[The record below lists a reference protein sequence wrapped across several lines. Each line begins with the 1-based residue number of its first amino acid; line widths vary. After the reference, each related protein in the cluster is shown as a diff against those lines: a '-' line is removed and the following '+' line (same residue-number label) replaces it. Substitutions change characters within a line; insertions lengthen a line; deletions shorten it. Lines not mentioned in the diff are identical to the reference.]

1 MLFNLTLL
9 RERGKRLESPPVIH
23 DDGVIKSNHDGKFM
37 SLSVNSYYGGVSR
50 APGLYEAKLMKFN
63 SDEIVFL
70 GFETVEGRAYVQE
83 WKLTPSKVSSTWHV
97 VRNEEEQ
104 AHHTQRLMDA

>member
-9 RERGKRLESPPVIH
+9 RERGKRLESPSVIH

-63 SDEIVFL
+63 ADEIVFL

-97 VRNEEEQ
+97 VRNEEVQ
-104 AHHTQRLMDA
+104 THHTQRLMDA

>member
-9 RERGKRLESPPVIH
+9 RERGKRLESPSVIH
-23 DDGVIKSNHDGKFM
+23 DDAVVKSNHDGKFM
-37 SLSVNSYYGGVSR
+37 SLGVNSYYGGVSR

-63 SDEIVFL
+63 ADEIVFL
-70 GFETVEGRAYVQE
+70 GLETVEGRAYVQE

-97 VRNEEEQ
+97 VKSEEVPT
-104 AHHTQRLMDA
+104 HYTQRLIDA

>member
-63 SDEIVFL
+63 ADEIVFL

-97 VRNEEEQ
+97 VKSEGAEMN
-104 AHHTQRLMDA
+104 HIPRLMDV

>member
-23 DDGVIKSNHDGKFM
+23 DDGVIKSNHDGKFV

-50 APGLYEAKLMKFN
+50 APGLFEAKLMKFN
-63 SDEIVFL
+63 TEEIVFL
-70 GFETVEGRAYVQE
+70 GFEQVEGRAYVQE

-97 VRNEEEQ
+97 VKSEGVEMQRIP
-104 AHHTQRLMDA
+104 RLMDV